1 MTRSKSSA
9 RWLREHF
16 TDEYV
21 KRAQEE
27 GFRSRAVYKLLE
39 IHEKDRLL
47 RPGLTVVDLGAAPGG
62 WSQLAIRLVGVQGAI
77 IALDV
82 LPMEALPGVEF
93 IQGDFR
99 EAAVLE
105 RLLAVLNDRPVDLV
119 ISDMAP
125 NTSGIKAV
133 DQPRGMYLAE
143 LALDFARQCLRPGGD
158 LLVKAFQGEGLDV
171 FLKDLRGAFAT
182 VALRKPKAS
191 RSRSAERYLLAR
203 NYRGGGGL
211 KNSPL

>member
-1 MTRSKSSA
+1 MARSKSST

-21 KRAQEE
+21 RRAQAE
-27 GFRSRAVYKLLE
+27 GYRSRAVYKLLE
-39 IHEKDRLL
+39 IQEKDRLL
-47 RPGLTVVDLGAAPGG
+47 RPGATVVDLGAAPGG
-62 WSQLAIRLVGVQGAI
+62 WSQLAARLVGPRGVV

-82 LPMEALPGVEF
+82 LPIEPLAGVEC

-105 RLLAVLNDRPVDLV
+105 GLLNALNGRPVDLV

-125 NTSGIKAV
+125 NTTGIKAV

-158 LLVKAFQGEGLDV
+158 FLVKAFQGEGIDP
-171 FLKDLRGAFAT
+171 FLGELRAAFAA
-182 VALRKPKAS
+182 VLPRKPKAS
-191 RSRSAERYLLAR
+191 RARSAERYWLAR
-203 NYRGGGGL
+203 NYRG
-211 KNSPL
+211 

>member
-1 MTRSKSSA
+1 MARSKTSA

-21 KRAQEE
+21 KRAQAE
-27 GFRSRAVYKLLE
+27 GYRSRAVYKLLE

-47 RPGLTVVDLGAAPGG
+47 RSGLTVVDLGAAPGG
-62 WSQLAIRLVGVQGAI
+62 WSQLAARLVGGQGTI
-77 IALDV
+77 IALDI
-82 LPMEALPGVEF
+82 LPMEPLPGVDF
-93 IQGDFR
+93 IEGDFR

-105 RLLAVLNDRPVDLV
+105 QLLNALNGRSVDLV

-143 LALDFARQCLRPGGD
+143 LALDFARRCLRPGGD
-158 LLVKAFQGEGLDV
+158 FLTKAFQGEGFDP
-171 FLKDLRGAFAT
+171 FLRDLRAAFAT
-182 VALRKPKAS
+182 VAIRKPRAS
-191 RSRSAERYLLAR
+191 RARSAEQYLLAR
-203 NYRGGGGL
+203 NYRG
-211 KNSPL
+211 